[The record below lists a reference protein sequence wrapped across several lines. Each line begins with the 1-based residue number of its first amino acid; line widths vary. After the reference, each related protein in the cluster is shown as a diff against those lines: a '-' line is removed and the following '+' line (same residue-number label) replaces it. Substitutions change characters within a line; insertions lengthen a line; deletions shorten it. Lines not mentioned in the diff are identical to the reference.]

1 MNGTPLHPKTV
12 EHLQQFLASPAH
24 AVLLVGP
31 AGVGKGSLATT
42 LTKQLLDLDDHA
54 LGSYQYLTRLETKG
68 DSISIE
74 AIRDLQHFLQ
84 LKTIGDRPI
93 RRVAIIEYADRM
105 THEAQN
111 ALLKMLEEPPA
122 DTMLV
127 LTANNTHALL
137 TTILSRLQR
146 IAVRE
151 PLEAELRAYFAKN
164 HDSKAIDQA
173 FFLSG
178 GLPGLMQAL
187 LEGAADHPLFMAVE
201 QAKSLLQQSTFD
213 RLVAVDALS
222 KKKDDVVHVLYA
234 LLRIAQ
240 TGMTQ
245 AGRRGDQARIKRW
258 YQIVT
263 AVHATLETLA
273 VHGNTKLAL
282 TNLMLSM

>member
-1 MNGTPLHPKTV
+1 MSTPLHPKTA
-12 EHLQQFLASPAH
+12 EQLQHFLVSPAH
-24 AVLLVGP
+24 AILLVGP
-31 AGVGKGSLATT
+31 AGIGKGSLATA
-42 LTKQLLDLDDHA
+42 LTKQLLDLDEHA
-54 LGSYQYLTRLETKG
+54 LGSYQYLTRLEAKG

-74 AIRDLQHFLQ
+74 TVRDLQHFLQ
-84 LKTIGDRPI
+84 LRTIGDRPI

-105 THEAQN
+105 TTEAQN

-122 DTMLV
+122 DTVLV

-137 TTILSRLQR
+137 ATILSRLQR
-146 IAVRE
+146 ITVRE
-151 PLEAELRAYFAKN
+151 PLEAELRAYFAKT

-173 FFLSG
+173 YFLSG

-187 LEGAADHPLFMAVE
+187 LEGTADHPLFMAVG
-201 QAKSLLQQSTFD
+201 QAKALLQQPTFD

-240 TGMTQ
+240 TGMVQ
-245 AGRRGDQARIKRW
+245 AGKRGDQARVKRW

-263 AVHATLETLA
+263 AIHATLETLA

>member
-1 MNGTPLHPKTV
+1 MSTPLHPKTA
-12 EHLQQFLASPAH
+12 EQLQHFLVSPAH
-24 AVLLVGP
+24 AILLVGP
-31 AGVGKGSLATT
+31 AGIGKGSLATA
-42 LTKQLLDLDDHA
+42 LTKQLLDLDEHA
-54 LGSYQYLTRLETKG
+54 LGSYQYLTRLEAKG

-74 AIRDLQHFLQ
+74 TVRDLQHFLQ
-84 LKTIGDRPI
+84 LRTIGDRPI

-105 THEAQN
+105 TTEAQN

-122 DTMLV
+122 DTVLV

-137 TTILSRLQR
+137 ATILSRLQR
-146 IAVRE
+146 ITVRE
-151 PLEAELRAYFAKN
+151 PLEAELRAYFAKT

-173 FFLSG
+173 YFLSG

-187 LEGAADHPLFMAVE
+187 LEGTADHPLFMAVG
-201 QAKSLLQQSTFD
+201 QAKALLQQPTFD

-240 TGMTQ
+240 TGMVQ
-245 AGRRGDQARIKRW
+245 AGKRGDQARVKRW

>member
-1 MNGTPLHPKTV
+1 MSTPLHPKTA
-12 EHLQQFLASPAH
+12 EQLQHFLVSPAH
-24 AVLLVGP
+24 AILLVGP
-31 AGVGKGSLATT
+31 AGIGKGSLATA
-42 LTKQLLDLDDHA
+42 LTKQLLDLDEHA
-54 LGSYQYLTRLETKG
+54 LGSYQYLTRLEAKG

-74 AIRDLQHFLQ
+74 TVRDLQHFLQ
-84 LKTIGDRPI
+84 LRTIGDRPI
-93 RRVAIIEYADRM
+93 RRIAIIEYADRM
-105 THEAQN
+105 TTEAQN

-122 DTMLV
+122 DTVLV

-137 TTILSRLQR
+137 ATILSRLQR
-146 IAVRE
+146 ITVRE
-151 PLEAELRAYFAKN
+151 PLEAELRAHFAKT

-173 FFLSG
+173 YFLSG

-187 LEGAADHPLFMAVE
+187 LEGTADHPLFMAVG
-201 QAKSLLQQSTFD
+201 QAKALLQQPTFD

-240 TGMTQ
+240 TGMVQ
-245 AGRRGDQARIKRW
+245 AGKRGDQARVKRW